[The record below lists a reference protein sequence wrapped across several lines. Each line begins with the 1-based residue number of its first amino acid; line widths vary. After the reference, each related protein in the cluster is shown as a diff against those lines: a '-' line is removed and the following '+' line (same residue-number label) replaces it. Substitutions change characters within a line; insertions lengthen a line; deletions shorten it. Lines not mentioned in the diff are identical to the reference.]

1 MIHFWFYSEN
11 VFPKLCEFFNSRI
24 ATEIFVIQPDQN
36 KHLIQYVK
44 IQKKVYSEKVTLI
57 ASMEIYYERSG
68 PRSLKG
74 RTCIKMSR
82 KNLLLAIEVI
92 DVKHLYTYTQYF
104 SVIVQ
109 LFSLFRTLC
118 ACSIVA
124 QGLFLCT

>member
-1 MIHFWFYSEN
+1 MS
-11 VFPKLCEFFNSRI
+11 KS
-24 ATEIFVIQPDQN
+24 
-36 KHLIQYVK
+36 K
-44 IQKKVYSEKVTLI
+44 KKVYSEKVTLI